1 MAFWQRLF
9 HKSNTKTITPHQ
21 ARATSF
27 GNPADWHQWYR
38 AQQETYGVHVT
49 EQSALGFSTIFA
61 CHNRLSSSIAPL
73 PKHVMEQTD
82 RGLIKAVNHPV
93 YPLLKKR
100 ANKYMSSSAF
110 WKKMAWDMWQYGEA
124 FAYIERDSRTGYPIA
139 YHPWHKYHIE
149 IADIN
154 GVRMVKNHDKSMV
167 VPYDDV
173 LHFVDHYIN
182 SNERGLSRA
191 MVAGDMVAT
200 ALSHGR
206 FSKKFYQNGTFLGGY
221 LSFAMPL
228 KPEQMKQ
235 NIEAWNE
242 NYGGVDNSGKT
253 GGVDS
258 GGKFERLNM
267 DNTDA
272 QHNESLLALQ
282 KQVAAIY
289 GMPPHKVGIH
299 DNATFSNIAEQ
310 NIEYATDVV
319 HPVVH
324 TFQEEHDYK
333 ALMMDASDERYSTH
347 FDLKG
352 MLKGNPSQRAELY
365 RFYMDHGILDGDD
378 ILALEDMKPKGDALR
393 TIQTSRIPV
402 EYLERY
408 AEMLITSK
416 ADKNSS
422 DNNIADEQ

>member
-1 MAFWQRLF
+1 M
-9 HKSNTKTITPHQ
+9 T
-21 ARATSF
+21 
-27 GNPADWHQWYR
+27 
-38 AQQETYGVHVT
+38 
-49 EQSALGFSTIFA
+49 ALGFSTIFA
-61 CHNRLSSSIAPL
+61 CHNRLASSIAPL
-73 PKHVMEQTD
+73 PKHIMEQTD
-82 RGLIKAVNHPV
+82 QGMVKAVNHPV
-93 YPLLKKR
+93 YHILKHR

-110 WKKMAWDMWQYGEA
+110 WKKMAWDMWQYGES
-124 FAYIERDSRTGYPIA
+124 FAKIERDSRTGYPIG
-139 YHPWHKYHIE
+139 YIPWHKYHITIE
-149 IADIN
+149 DIN
-154 GVRMVKNHDKSMV
+154 GIRMVKNHHTTET

-182 SNERGLSRA
+182 SNDRGLSRA
-191 MVAGDMVAT
+191 MVAGDLVST

-235 NIEAWNE
+235 NIDSWNE

-310 NIEYATDVV
+310 NIEYATDVI
-319 HPVVH
+319 HPVVT

-333 ALMMDASDERYSTH
+333 CLHIEGREDRFTTH

-365 RFYMDHGILDGDD
+365 RFYMDMGILDGDD
-378 ILALEDMKPKGDALR
+378 ILALEDMKGKGDAKR
-393 TIQTSRIPV
+393 TIQTSRIPI
-402 EYLERY
+402 EYMDQY
-408 AEMLITSK
+408 AESIIAAKTNKQTANNNTS
-416 ADKNSS
+416 N
-422 DNNIADEQ
+422 EQ